1 MEPLWFHDATV
12 TLKNI
17 PADLPR
23 ELKKRAEEHHR
34 NLNKK
39 IIATLKSATSG
50 TAIRQRS
57 LTAEEASHRESRRD
71 HAGSKGVCGF
81 DLGGPSTRFELEML
95 GL

>member
-57 LTAEEASHRESRRD
+57 LTVQEVSAIAHLAEATLDRKEFT
-71 HAGSKGVCGF
+71 V
-81 DLGGPSTRFELEML
+81 ST
-95 GL
+95 